1 MKVIYFA
8 WLRERV
14 GRAEEDIPLPDGV
27 ATVGDLM
34 AHLKSRGPEYEN
46 AFSDVSAIRAA
57 IDQTHAD
64 HATPIRGARE
74 VALFPPMTGG

>member
-1 MKVIYFA
+1 MKVLYFA

-14 GRAEEDIPLPDGV
+14 GRAEDDIVVPDTV
-27 ATVGDLM
+27 KTVGDLM
-34 AHLKSRGPEYEN
+34 AYLKTRGPEYEH

-64 HATPIRGARE
+64 SAASIAGARE
-74 VALFPPMTGG
+74 IALFPPMTGG